1 MILLLSTVR
10 YCVIHYLILM
20 SNDYIKQAYFGGISN
35 DQVYTVG
42 AFFTIWEM
50 IAVGLFLKWKFAKIM
65 LLCWVLPFLV
75 IIGLVGSYM
84 LITQRENQMERLA
97 AQAGLNT
104 RTCAERLNGAIADSR
119 QATYDGTLFE
129 QYRQYRRQGSSGERI
144 FSNGVQNYLNAQYSH
159 KKNNIF
165 TVLMLKEDMLKI
177 HQNLM
182 NIIL

>member
-1 MILLLSTVR
+1 MEICKN
-10 YCVIHYLILM
+10 Y
-20 SNDYIKQAYFGGISN
+20 A
-35 DQVYTVG
+35 
-42 AFFTIWEM
+42 
-50 IAVGLFLKWKFAKIM
+50 AVLGTSVPGDHWTGR
-65 LLCWVLPFLV
+65 V
-75 IIGLVGSYM
+75 YM

-159 KKNNIF
+159 KK
-165 TVLMLKEDMLKI
+165 K
-177 HQNLM
+177 
-182 NIIL
+182 

>member
-1 MILLLSTVR
+1 MEI
-10 YCVIHYLILM
+10 C
-20 SNDYIKQAYFGGISN
+20 
-35 DQVYTVG
+35 
-42 AFFTIWEM
+42 
-50 IAVGLFLKWKFAKIM
+50 KIM

-165 TVLMLKEDMLKI
+165 TVLMLKEDPLNKHYTSYNFGTGEVMA
-177 HQNLM
+177 
-182 NIIL
+182 